1 LRCVASSR
9 RIVTL
14 TSLLCT
20 TRCPSAAAA
29 GQVRCKKGSLQG
41 ATLSDHGY
49 VIIRYGC
56 VIIGWDDHMVGRSHG
71 GTVMVGRSHRW
82 DGHMSTHVTHVI

>member
-1 LRCVASSR
+1 MRCVASSR
-9 RIVTL
+9 RIVML

-20 TRCPSAAAA
+20 TRCPLAAAA

-56 VIIGWDDHMVGRSHG
+56 VIIGWDDHMVGPSHG
-71 GTVMVGRSHRW
+71 GS
-82 DGHMSTHVTHVI
+82 VT